1 MASDGA
7 SNNER
12 LLAAAREDNEEIL
25 LEVFEEG
32 NFDINFK
39 DGQATGVVNVD
50 AYNLNT
56 YYSTTRH
63 LALHYAVSHGSTT
76 ALEHLLEY
84 DGCDVDPINRLE
96 GATPLHLALKLE
108 DPELRLHIANSLLE
122 AGADTTIK
130 DKEGDTAL
138 DLLQPGDDELRKLIR
153 KSQASSSVSK
163 GDIANDDDDEGSE
176 GSGSESE

>member
-32 NFDINFK
+32 NFDINLK
-39 DGQATGVVNVD
+39 DGRCYVD

-56 YYSTTRH
+56 ITRYV
-63 LALHYAVSHGSTT
+63 ALHYAVSHGSTT
-76 ALEHLLEY
+76 VLEHLLEY

-138 DLLQPGDDELRKLIR
+138 DLLRPGDDELRKLIR

-163 GDIANDDDDEGSE
+163 GDIADDDDDEGSE